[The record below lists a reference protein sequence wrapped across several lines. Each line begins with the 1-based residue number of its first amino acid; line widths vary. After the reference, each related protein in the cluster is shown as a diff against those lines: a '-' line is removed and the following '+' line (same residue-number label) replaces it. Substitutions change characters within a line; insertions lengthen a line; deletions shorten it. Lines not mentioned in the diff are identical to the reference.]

1 MGVFRRK
8 EIGSASGESESLP
21 SLSFLYLFFKISLIP
36 MIYNDYMKIT
46 PDRRQSLEFH
56 IKTNDYFGTLATV
69 LDLLRQDAELS
80 QIHKNILIRMI
91 DDLMY
96 LQAHYVVILKAD
108 LSSSS
113 NVWYSY
119 WNHENYS
126 TTKQSEFIFDG
137 RCW

>member
-1 MGVFRRK
+1 
-8 EIGSASGESESLP
+8 
-21 SLSFLYLFFKISLIP
+21 

-46 PDRRQSLEFH
+46 PERRQSLEFH

-113 NVWYSY
+113 NV
-119 WNHENYS
+119 
-126 TTKQSEFIFDG
+126 
-137 RCW
+137 